1 MSPCPSVL
9 CSRLVNFQNRSWI
22 NVRSVDYA
30 PTSEKTLFNLTA
42 MFRTYTKV
50 PPRLAPTLPRTML
63 YSQAL
68 TGHKAPAG
76 PSSSPSASATSTTQS
91 DTPTAQTPGLTKQIH
106 TKTTTSHHPSTSSP
120 TRRQPNPDHKPN
132 TTSPEQTVYVLTLT
146 TTPSLTDPL
155 TALRRSH
162 FPRHL
167 DRHPAHLTLFHALPG
182 SEMPLITAVLD
193 ELCAA
198 QRPVR
203 LATGG
208 AFRMRRGVGINV
220 ADAGNGGGQGGGGGG
235 GGGGGPQAA
244 RRLHGELQRRWWEV
258 LSAQDRRPWRPH
270 WTVQN
275 KAADERA
282 VDAAMEH
289 VRMGFRG
296 AEGLATG
303 CALWRYEKGGGWA
316 FERGFDFEGDKPVSR

>member
-1 MSPCPSVL
+1 
-9 CSRLVNFQNRSWI
+9 
-22 NVRSVDYA
+22 
-30 PTSEKTLFNLTA
+30 
-42 MFRTYTKV
+42 MFRTYTNV
-50 PPRLAPTLPRTML
+50 PPRLAPTLQRTML

-68 TGHKAPAG
+68 TGHRASAAW
-76 PSSSPSASATSTTQS
+76 SPSASATSTTQS
-91 DTPTAQTPGLTKQIH
+91 DTPTAQTPGLTRQIH
-106 TKTTTSHHPSTSSP
+106 TKTTTSRHPSTSP

-182 SEMPLITAVLD
+182 SEMPLIAAALD

-203 LATGG
+203 LATGS

-220 ADAGNGGGQGGGGGG
+220 ADAGNGGGRGGGGGAG
-235 GGGGGPQAA
+235 SQAA
-244 RRLHGELQRRWWEV
+244 RRLHGELQRRWWGF
-258 LSAQDRRPWRPH
+258 LSAQDRRLWRPH

-275 KAADERA
+275 KAADEGP
-282 VDAAMEH
+282 VDAAMED

-303 CALWRYEKGGGWA
+303 CALWRFEKGGGWA
-316 FERGFDFEGDKPVSR
+316 FERGFDFDGEKPASR

>member
-1 MSPCPSVL
+1 
-9 CSRLVNFQNRSWI
+9 
-22 NVRSVDYA
+22 
-30 PTSEKTLFNLTA
+30 

-50 PPRLAPTLPRTML
+50 SLRLAPTLQRTML

-68 TGHKAPAG
+68 TGHKAPAT
-76 PSSSPSASATSTTQS
+76 SSSSLTASATCTTHS
-91 DTPTAQTPGLTKQIH
+91 DTPKKRTPGTPKHTQTKN
-106 TKTTTSHHPSTSSP
+106 TKPTTTSHHHPSTSP

-132 TTSPEQTVYVLTLT
+132 TKPPEQTVYVLTLT

-167 DRHPAHLTLFHALPG
+167 DRHPAHLTLFHALPA
-182 SEMPLITAVLD
+182 SETAPITAALD

-198 QRPVR
+198 AQGPVR
-203 LATGG
+203 LAAGG

-220 ADAGNGGGQGGGGGG
+220 AADGAGNRGAGQGKEGGS
-235 GGGGGPQAA
+235 QAA
-244 RRLHGELQRRWWEV
+244 RRLHGELQRRWWGF

-275 KAADERA
+275 KAADEGA
-282 VDAAMEH
+282 VDAAMED
-289 VRMGFRG
+289 VRVGFRG

-316 FERGFDFEGDKPVSR
+316 FERGFDFGGEKPASR

>member
-1 MSPCPSVL
+1 MTPLAHTPQDVFETVTSLARLRPSAH
-9 CSRLVNFQNRSWI
+9 
-22 NVRSVDYA
+22 NVSFA
-30 PTSEKTLFNLTA
+30 KWLFVTIYKQWSGRNTHDDMRQLLDSGHIRAA
-42 MFRTYTKV
+42 MEALDMFFFGK
-50 PPRLAPTLPRTML
+50 
-63 YSQAL
+63 AL
-68 TGHKAPAG
+68 TITTPERNWSALREFHVEGNVFGEGQIGHAVRPGAPAH
-76 PSSSPSASATSTTQS
+76 
-91 DTPTAQTPGLTKQIH
+91 GL
-106 TKTTTSHHPSTSSP
+106 
-120 TRRQPNPDHKPN
+120 
-132 TTSPEQTVYVLTLT
+132 VA
-146 TTPSLTDPL
+146 
-155 TALRRSH
+155 ALRRSH

-182 SEMPLITAVLD
+182 SEMPLITAALD

-203 LATGG
+203 LATGS

-220 ADAGNGGGQGGGGGG
+220 ADAGNGGGQRGGAGGGGGS
-235 GGGGGPQAA
+235 QAA

-275 KAADERA
+275 KAADEGA
-282 VDAAMEH
+282 VDAAMED